1 MKKFIL
7 ERHIYENIIYQSPSP
22 YHFYFNCFKYHL
34 WNTKQKINFIN
45 LKTQKTIT
53 MKVKSKIEL
62 EFKTPEDA
70 KIIFKTLEVD
80 NENFLNSKIES
91 TTITYEI
98 DNESLTTTLATIDDL
113 IACEILSEKITSIN
127 E

>member
-1 MKKFIL
+1 MEIT
-7 ERHIYENIIYQSPSP
+7 IYEKLSRNHLYFHDI
-22 YHFYFNCFKYHL
+22 FYFNSFKYHL

-45 LKTQKTIT
+45 LKTQKTII

-62 EFKTPEDA
+62 EFKTHEDA

-91 TTITYEI
+91 TTITYET
-98 DNESLTTTLATIDDL
+98 DNDSLTTTLATIDDL

>member
-1 MKKFIL
+1 
-7 ERHIYENIIYQSPSP
+7 
-22 YHFYFNCFKYHL
+22 
-34 WNTKQKINFIN
+34 
-45 LKTQKTIT
+45 

-62 EFKTPEDA
+62 EFRTPEDA

-80 NENFLNSKIES
+80 NKNFLNSKIEN

-98 DNESLTTTLATIDDL
+98 DNESLTTALATIDDL